1 MNARVLRRYAPLLVV
16 LAVQALFV
24 AVLPSTAGDQA
35 VSSSDGDFASPF
47 ADQGSGPGSGA
58 TPAAGGTGTA
68 TGPDGAVSGSGG
80 ASAPGAGGSGG
91 PGPGSPDAGGGTA
104 AGGDTSHCVD
114 GRQYDPAID
123 FFAPPCIPASSGE
136 NPGATYLG
144 VTADTVRVVS
154 YIGQEN
160 AAVQASLA
168 AQGLAVAPEQR
179 RAFLDS
185 IEDFV
190 NQRFELYGRELE
202 IVVVQ
207 GRCST
212 IPPDNACL
220 RQEMRS
226 IVAEVEPFA
235 FVWISP
241 LTSAPYDEL
250 SNLGVINLGGNM
262 FMDSFSEARRP
273 FHWDVHMSGTEIA
286 RHFGEWWCKQLSGK
300 QAAFSPSPTPAG
312 TPGNTNGRKRVLGI
326 IGTNDPENIKMREE
340 VDRVLR
346 TCGDSVAHT
355 YDASNDLST
364 AAAQRSASVAS
375 MRQQPEATTV
385 LCLCN
390 PVGAQFVYSE
400 MQAQSYYP
408 EIVYAGT
415 VYTDLDDIGQTN
427 MRGAGCPS
435 ESQCNFAA
443 AFGLSSS
450 EPREP
455 VGNDRAARMWRASGR
470 QGDPPY
476 PGAELEW
483 DYWSLLASLIQNAG
497 PELTPPNVEA
507 GAHAAGLRGGAG
519 TGHVLRGFEPGI
531 HSWNRDMAI
540 SFWDPAAVSAFNGKP
555 GTFVRLDRHRIG
567 GYPAALPA
575 IPTDR
580 R

>member
-24 AVLPSTAGDQA
+24 AVLPSIAGDQA
-35 VSSSDGDFASPF
+35 VSSSSDAFTAPF
-47 ADQGSGPGSGA
+47 ADQPGAAPSGSEPF
-58 TPAAGGTGTA
+58 AAGGETVDDQGN
-68 TGPDGAVSGSGG
+68 PVIVGG
-80 ASAPGAGGSGG
+80 AGAAAP
-91 PGPGSPDAGGGTA
+91 GGTA
-104 AGGDTSHCVD
+104 SSGGERAATPGDTSHCVD

-123 FFAPPCIPASSGE
+123 FFAPPCIPVSSGQ

-160 AAVQASLA
+160 PAVQAALTS
-168 AQGLAVAPEQR
+168 QGLAVSPEQR

-202 IVVVQ
+202 ILVVQ

-212 IPPDNACL
+212 VPPDNACL

-262 FMDSFSEARRP
+262 FMDSFSQARRP

-286 RHFGEWWCKQLSGK
+286 RHFGEWWCKQLSGEE
-300 QAAFSPSPTPAG
+300 AAYSPSPTPAG

-346 TCGDSVAHT
+346 SCGDSVAHT

-400 MQAQSYYP
+400 MQTQNYYP

-415 VYTDLDDIGQTN
+415 VYTDLDDTGQAN
-427 MRGAGCPS
+427 MEGAGCPS
-435 ESQCNFAA
+435 RSQCNFAN

-455 VGNDRAARMWRASGR
+455 VGEDRAARMWRASGR
-470 QGDPPY
+470 QGNPPY
-476 PGAELEW
+476 AAAELEW

-507 GAHAAGLRGGAG
+507 GAHAAGFRGGAG
-519 TGHVLRGFEPGI
+519 TGHALRGFEPGVY
-531 HSWNRDMAI
+531 SWNRDMAI
-540 SFWDPAAVSAFNGKP
+540 SFWDPRAASAFNGEP
-555 GTFVRLDRHRIG
+555 GTFVRLDRFRIG
-567 GYPAALPA
+567 GYGPSLPA
-575 IPTDR
+575 IPADR